1 MDSIDADKPLPTE
14 LILNSAENR
23 LYKIGLILRSETH
36 EKRSIFY
43 KPLLVFGVNIIL
55 IVKYIVSLLLNE
67 ENDELLIINGDFG
80 HFFGAKV
87 HLNVIVF
94 LFVVL
99 ALISQLIHYYNYK
112 NDIKQTYLKVF
123 EMMSGLVSP
132 KSIGLTNKKEIYKL
146 IKLSKILFLLS
157 EWNNEILIPLL
168 AFTFNLLPFIMNC
181 SILETLGF
189 GIPNSLFFAL
199 SLHYSYSTN
208 VWQMVYFYLICH
220 YIKIKFNETN
230 DLISNAF
237 LKRKFMKIKKV
248 LRLIRS
254 LDAKYSE
261 LNQFNDEFWSKFLL
275 LIWLI
280 FGTLTVFDLYVLIF
294 TELNIILRPIVFYC
308 CILLCLLFL
317 FIIN

>member
-1 MDSIDADKPLPTE
+1 VDKPLPTE

-23 LYKIGLILRSETH
+23 LNKIGLILRSETYK
-36 EKRSIFY
+36 KRSIFY

-55 IVKYIVSLLLNE
+55 TVKYIVSLLLNE
-67 ENDELLIINGDFG
+67 ENDKLLIINGDFG

-146 IKLSKILFLLS
+146 IKLSKILFLFS
-157 EWNNEILIPLL
+157 EWNNQILVPLMSV
-168 AFTFNLLPFIMNC
+168 TFNLFPFIMKR
-181 SILETLGF
+181 SIVETLAF
-189 GIPNSLFFAL
+189 GIPNSLLLAL

-208 VWQMVYFYLICH
+208 VWQMVYYYLICR
-220 YIKIKFNETN
+220 YMKIKFNKTN
-230 DLISNAF
+230 DLISNAL
-237 LKRKFMKIKKV
+237 LKRKFIKIENVSK
-248 LRLIRS
+248 LIRG

-261 LNQFNDEFWSKFLL
+261 LNKFNDEFWSKFLL
-275 LIWLI
+275 LFWLI

-294 TELNIILRPIVFYC
+294 TELNIILRSIIFYTF
-308 CILLCLLFL
+308 ILLSLLFL
-317 FIIN
+317 FIINAVFS